1 MSCGAGLVLAAAA
14 PASAQSG
21 DPEFSVEL
29 LQLMVDEGLLSAEKA
44 QGLLDRARARVEEK
58 KAREV
63 AQATAIEVPYVPEIV
78 REQIRDE
85 VKAEVIAKA
94 QEERWITADPIP
106 KWIDGIELSGD
117 IRLRREQT
125 YFNED
130 NFFGFPDLQFIND
143 AGGVVAAEGVP
154 TLNTTNDFG
163 RSLYRAR
170 LGVKARVA
178 EAVEV
183 GLRLGAGRDRSPIS
197 TNALLGEYFQKDGL
211 WIDRAYLSVRPIDQL
226 TLTGGRMP
234 NPFFSTDLVWD
245 EDINPEGVAATVR
258 VPVTGKAG
266 LFAVAGAFPLESY
279 QTNAVDLERWMW
291 GVQAG
296 GEVKAGDLTFKA
308 AVAYYDYR
316 NLEGVKNS
324 QDSRL
329 TDYTALPV
337 LGIGNSKFNIRNDA
351 TTQLIGLSSDFDV
364 LNATASLGYRMFDDV
379 EIRLTGDYARNLAF
393 DADAIAALES
403 SSANPGDTA
412 WQVRLDLG
420 SPAMS
425 GFGDWFLGAAYK
437 RLETDSVLDIFTDSD
452 FGAGGTDLE
461 GYVLEG
467 GFGVYR
473 NTWLGARW
481 LSADAIDRAALVP
494 VYGADI
500 LMIDL
505 NAAF

>member
-1 MSCGAGLVLAAAA
+1 MSCGAGLALAAAA
-14 PASAQSG
+14 PASAQSD
-21 DPEFSVEL
+21 DPEFSLEL

-44 QGLLDRARARVEEK
+44 QGLLDRAKARVEEK
-58 KAREV
+58 KAREM
-63 AQATAIEVPYVPEIV
+63 AEANAIEVPYVPEVV
-78 REQIRDE
+78 REQIREE

-106 KWIDGIELSGD
+106 EWIDGVELSGD
-117 IRLRREQT
+117 IRLRREQV
-125 YFNED
+125 YFSDD
-130 NFFGFPDLQFIND
+130 NYFGFPDLQAIND
-143 AGGVVAAEGVP
+143 AGGVVEGEGVP

-178 EAVEV
+178 DTVEF
-183 GLRLGAGRDRSPIS
+183 GLRLAAGRDRSPIS

-211 WIDRAYLSVRPIDQL
+211 WIDRAYLSVRPLDEL

-245 EDINPEGVAATVR
+245 EDINPEGVAANLR
-258 VPVTGKAG
+258 VPVTGDVRV
-266 LFAVAGAFPLESY
+266 FATAGAFPLESR
-279 QTNAVDLERWMW
+279 QTNVVDLERWMW
-291 GVQAG
+291 GAQAG
-296 GEVKAGDLTFKA
+296 GEVKAGDLSFKA
-308 AVAYYDYR
+308 GVAYYDYR
-316 NLEGVKNS
+316 NMEGIKNA

-329 TDYTALPV
+329 TDYTALSV
-337 LGIGNSKFNIRNDA
+337 VGIGNSKFNIRNDA

-364 LNATASLGYRMFDDV
+364 LNVTASIGYRMFGDV
-379 EIRLTGDYARNLAF
+379 EMRLTGDFARNLAF
-393 DADAIAALES
+393 DAEAIAALES
-403 SSANPGDTA
+403 SSADPGDTA
-412 WQVRLDLG
+412 WQVRFDLG
-420 SPAMS
+420 TPVMAD
-425 GFGDWFLGAAYK
+425 FGDWFVAGAYK

-467 GFGVYR
+467 GFGLYR